1 MDQLQATPRRFP
13 MVGGLA
19 DFLAAG
25 TSPQRTQQMRG
36 LMEFLQVP
44 DIAATLDR
52 VSYGEPLTTGAGMT
66 TRLRP
71 EAENTLMAALGM
83 IPAGRP
89 AEAGAMALGR
99 AGERV
104 AERVVPQVMS
114 RGGLP
119 AEMLSAMAQGTQS
132 PATVYHGTPHRFTK
146 FDSSKIG
153 TGEGN
158 QTYGYGLYL
167 AENPEV
173 AQSYKQALSE
183 PELFLRCRQVATQAG
198 TPMDTAKAWLQDVYD
213 RGFFSSNTANPFDQ
227 AIKDVQAAPVPKKDD
242 VIAALNKMK
251 QKNVSMKPSGNLMQ
265 VDLPDE
271 QIAKM
276 LDFDKPLSQQAPEV
290 QKALAGMGYKVDKK
304 EVDAY
309 SDSLLDALMSDAPA
323 TLGKQPLDMSGES
336 IYRQLTK
343 NASNINTLTKQRDSL
358 VGKYQKGNMSMADAV
373 RAMNAEDRAQFSR
386 IADQIDNTKNSA
398 AVVSEALRQ
407 AGIPGIRYLD
417 EGSRSNFRVQNTV
430 KGKPYG
436 EPVSFMTERQAQEYA
451 KEQAAKGF
459 GTQTLPGTSN
469 FVVFPGM
476 EDMLRIEQIIN
487 QPVES
492 LFRSLGR

>member
-44 DIAATLDR
+44 DIAKTLDR

-66 TRLRP
+66 TKLRP

-83 IPAGRP
+83 TPVGKPAQ
-89 AEAGAMALGR
+89 AGAMALGR
-99 AGERV
+99 AGERY

-132 PATVYHGTPHRFTK
+132 PATVFHGTPHLFNK
-146 FDSSKIG
+146 FDASKIG

-173 AQSYKQALSE
+173 ARMYRDVLTQSDAMVDGQILDSTNPKHLLARVLNEESGNV
-183 PELFLRCRQVATQAG
+183 VAARDSLKMFARPG
-198 TPMDTAKAWLQDVYD
+198 GSKSVSDAAKAALELLDAGE
-213 RGFFSSNTANPFDQ
+213 R
-227 AIKDVQAAPVPKKDD
+227 PVMQT
-242 VIAALNKMK
+242 V
-251 QKNVSMKPSGNLMQ
+251 KPQGSLMQ

-276 LDFDKPLSQQAPEV
+276 LDFDKPLNKQSKPV
-290 QKALAGMGYKVDKK
+290 R
-304 EVDAY
+304 
-309 SDSLLDALMSDAPA
+309 DALSKLGITVDDTKLGEYEDALLGALMTDAP
-323 TLGKQPLDMSGES
+323 TGPLPRQPMNMTGGEIIKELQRNPS
-336 IYRQLTK
+336 RYLPQIMQGRELTQAMI
-343 NASNINTLTKQRDSL
+343 NPAQGASS
-358 VGKYQKGNMSMADAV
+358 V
-373 RAMNAEDRAQFSR
+373 
-386 IADQIDNTKNSA
+386 
-398 AVVSEALRQ
+398 LRQ

-417 EGSRSNFRVQNTV
+417 EGSRSKFRIQNTV

-476 EDMLRIEQIIN
+476 EDMLRIEQINN

>member
-1 MDQLQATPRRFP
+1 MDRMQATPRRFP

-25 TSPQRTQQMRG
+25 NSPQRTQQMRG

-52 VSYGEPLTTGAGMT
+52 VSYGEPLTTGRGMT
-66 TRLRP
+66 TQMRP
-71 EAENTLMAALGM
+71 ETENTLMAALGM
-83 IPAGRP
+83 TPVGKPAQ
-89 AEAGAMALGR
+89 AGAMALGR
-99 AGERV
+99 AGESV

-132 PATVYHGTPHRFTK
+132 PATVFHGTPHLFNK

-173 AQSYKQALSE
+173 ARMYRDVLTQSDAMVDGQILDSTNPKHLLARVLNEESGNV
-183 PELFLRCRQVATQAG
+183 VAARDSLKMFARPG
-198 TPMDTAKAWLQDVYD
+198 GSKSVSDAAKAALELLDAGE
-213 RGFFSSNTANPFDQ
+213 R
-227 AIKDVQAAPVPKKDD
+227 PVMQT
-242 VIAALNKMK
+242 V
-251 QKNVSMKPSGNLMQ
+251 KPQGSLMQ

-276 LDFDKPLSQQAPEV
+276 LDFDKPLNKQSKPV
-290 QKALAGMGYKVDKK
+290 R
-304 EVDAY
+304 
-309 SDSLLDALMSDAPA
+309 DALSKLGITVDDTKLGEYEDALLGALMTDAP
-323 TLGKQPLDMSGES
+323 TGPLPRQPMNMTGGEIIKELQRNPS
-336 IYRQLTK
+336 RYLPQIMQGRELTQAMI
-343 NASNINTLTKQRDSL
+343 NPAQGASS
-358 VGKYQKGNMSMADAV
+358 V
-373 RAMNAEDRAQFSR
+373 
-386 IADQIDNTKNSA
+386 
-398 AVVSEALRQ
+398 LRQ

-417 EGSRSNFRVQNTV
+417 EGSRSKFRIQNTV

-476 EDMLRIEQIIN
+476 EDMLRIEQINN